1 MCTPVRTWLLLSPR
15 FPASLAWQHGLG
27 REGLLLSHSSKHCCN
42 HLTQNRVREEYFR
55 QNVSWLLK
63 FVSWLKLKKFQEIKI
78 LLDRLKKINS
88 EKRHRNVNL
97 NVFFLNNGDILLR
110 EFQNWLHL
118 AFLRFEVPDNWN
130 ASLWAQ
136 ELDFIVVEF
145 QEVLKYSVLATW
157 GEHSLREI
165 AAGGNAVL

>member
-97 NVFFLNNGDILLR
+97 NVFFFKQWRHFAQRISKLTSSCLPKIWGSWQLKCQPLSSGAGLYCSGVPGGPEILSACNMR
-110 EFQNWLHL
+110 RTQ
-118 AFLRFEVPDNWN
+118 P
-130 ASLWAQ
+130 
-136 ELDFIVVEF
+136 
-145 QEVLKYSVLATW
+145 
-157 GEHSLREI
+157 
-165 AAGGNAVL
+165 